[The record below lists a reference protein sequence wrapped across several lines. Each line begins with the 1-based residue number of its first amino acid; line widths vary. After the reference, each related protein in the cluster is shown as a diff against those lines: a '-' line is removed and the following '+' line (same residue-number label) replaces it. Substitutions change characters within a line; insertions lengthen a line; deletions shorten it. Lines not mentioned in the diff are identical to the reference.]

1 MATISAVGRVVKR
14 LTNKRLLDYMC
25 PEPKAKGGTD
35 FAKQTRAPMT
45 QTDSDILAAPHV
57 LEYPYTRSTGPVI
70 GRFLTGLR
78 ERRMEGVRASD
89 GRVIVPPAEYDPVTS
104 EPLEEF
110 VEVGQAGVVTTWA
123 WVYHPRP
130 KHPLDRP
137 FAWALIRLDGADT
150 GMLHA
155 VDAGDPVRMKTGMRV
170 RARWRDE
177 AQGEIQDI
185 ACFEPEEGLAQAQR
199 IAACVSTEPEPV
211 RKIRTPIR
219 LDYIITAGEAQSRF
233 LRGVASGK
241 ILGQRC
247 PQCEK
252 VYVPPRGACPTCGV
266 PTAEDVELGHKG
278 TVTTFCV
285 VNIPFA
291 GSVEIPYVCASVLL
305 DGADVTLFHLV
316 QEVPV
321 DEVRMGMRVEAVWV
335 PRDELAPTLESIM
348 HFRPTGEPDAPYES
362 YKDKM

>member
-1 MATISAVGRVVKR
+1 MSS
-14 LTNKRLLDYMC
+14 
-25 PEPKAKGGTD
+25 
-35 FAKQTRAPMT
+35 
-45 QTDSDILAAPHV
+45 DSEVLAAPHT

-78 ERRMEGVRASD
+78 ARRIEGVRGAD
-89 GRVIVPPAEYDPVTS
+89 GRVIIPAVEYDPVTG
-104 EPLEEF
+104 EPLNEF
-110 VEVGQAGVVTTWA
+110 VEVGQSGVVTTWA
-123 WVYHPRP
+123 WVYQPRP

-150 GMLHA
+150 AILHA
-155 VDAGDPVRMKTGMRV
+155 VDAGDPARMQSGMRV
-170 RARWRDE
+170 RVRWRDE
-177 AQGEIQDI
+177 TAGEIQDI
-185 ACFEPEEGLAQAQR
+185 ACFDPIVDEGEDHLPGSDGTGEGAESEA
-199 IAACVSTEPEPV
+199 V
-211 RKIRTPIR
+211 RKISAPIR
-219 LDYIITAGEAQSRF
+219 LDYTITAGDAQSRF

-247 PQCEK
+247 PQCER

-266 PTAEDVELGHKG
+266 PTREEVELGNKG
-278 TVTTFCV
+278 TVTTFCI

-291 GSVEIPYVCASVLL
+291 GSVEVPYVCASVLL

-335 PRDELAPTLESIM
+335 PQDQLAPTLESIKY
-348 HFRPTGEPDAPYES
+348 FRPTGDPDAPYQS

>member
-1 MATISAVGRVVKR
+1 
-14 LTNKRLLDYMC
+14 
-25 PEPKAKGGTD
+25 
-35 FAKQTRAPMT
+35 MT
-45 QTDSDILAAPHV
+45 QTESEILAAPHV

-78 ERRMEGVRASD
+78 ERRIEGVRGSD
-89 GRVIVPPAEYDPVTS
+89 GRVIVPPAEYDPITG
-104 EPLEEF
+104 EPLDEF
-110 VEVGQAGVVTTWA
+110 VEVGQVGVVTTWA
-123 WVYHPRP
+123 WVYRPRA

-150 GMLHA
+150 AMLHA
-155 VDAGDPVRMKTGMRV
+155 VDAGDPARMRTGMRV
-170 RARWRDE
+170 RVRWRE
-177 AQGEIQDI
+177 ETSGEIQDI
-185 ACFEPEEGLAQAQR
+185 TCVEPEEDPPEAAEAQA
-199 IAACVSTEPEPV
+199 TKDNEPV

-219 LDYIITAGEAQSRF
+219 LDYTITAGEAQSRF
-233 LRGVASGK
+233 LRGIAAGK

-252 VYVPPRGACPTCGV
+252 IYVPPRGACPTCGV
-266 PTAEDVELGHKG
+266 PTREDVELGHTG

-291 GSVEIPYVCASVLL
+291 GSVEVPYVCASVLL

-335 PRDELAPTLESIM
+335 PRDELAPTLESIK
-348 HFRPTGEPDAPYES
+348 HFRPSGEADAPYET